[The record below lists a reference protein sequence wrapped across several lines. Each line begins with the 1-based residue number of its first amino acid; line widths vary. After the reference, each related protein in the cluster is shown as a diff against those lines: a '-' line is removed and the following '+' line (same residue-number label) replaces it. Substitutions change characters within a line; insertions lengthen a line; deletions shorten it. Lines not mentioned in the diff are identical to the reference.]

1 MAFPDGPAPA
11 GPPFNVSGPGD
22 VQGSVS
28 GDGKDRGCPDGEL
41 VAQARAGDQGAM
53 NRLVSLH
60 HETAYRVA
68 LGVVRDPDLAADAAQ
83 DGFLKAFRG
92 LDGFRGEA
100 RFRSWLLTIV
110 VNEARGLLRRRAR
123 RRESALDDV
132 GPLSDGGPP
141 VDQQVANRE
150 EARRARALMEELPEK
165 QRMAVLLRL
174 DEGLSFREVG
184 ELIDSS
190 EGAARVNY
198 HHGIRRL
205 RELMETR

>member
-1 MAFPDGPAPA
+1 MSA
-11 GPPFNVSGPGD
+11 
-22 VQGSVS
+22 
-28 GDGKDRGCPDGEL
+28 DGKDRACPDGEL
-41 VAQARAGDQGAM
+41 VARARAGDEAAM
-53 NRLVSLH
+53 NRLVSRH

-92 LDGFRGEA
+92 LESFRGEA
-100 RFRSWLLTIV
+100 RFRSWLLAIV
-110 VNEARGLLRRRAR
+110 VNEARGLLRKRHR

-132 GPLSDGGPP
+132 GPLADGGRA
-141 VDQQVANRE
+141 VDEVVAVRE
-150 EARRARALMEELPEK
+150 EARRARLLLDELPEK
-165 QRMAVLLRL
+165 QRMAVTLRL

-205 RELMETR
+205 RERMETR